1 MIMFFS
7 HSDFGPAKAEVNNV
21 FVRVHSVFGN
31 AFGRIFF
38 LSLSSLNGF
47 RRHTSK
53 FRGKNM
59 LVMKLI
65 YF

>member
-1 MIMFFS
+1 MMIMFFS
-7 HSDFGPAKAEVNNV
+7 HSDFGPAMAEVNNV

-31 AFGRIFF
+31 AFGRNFF
-38 LSLSSLNGF
+38 LSFFCKRISATHIKISGE
-47 RRHTSK
+47 
-53 FRGKNM
+53 NM

>member
-38 LSLSSLNGF
+38 SFFCKRISATRIKISGE
-47 RRHTSK
+47 
-53 FRGKNM
+53 NM